1 MLLSPPVSSDGISR
15 LKLRARLAPS
25 NIACQVM
32 HGRST
37 RCKAISEQRIAVI
50 GASRGLG
57 FEFVKQLISS
67 KNSVH
72 ATVRH
77 GGSDELLWLQK
88 KNAHLSIGHVDVSD
102 PASIKEWAQSLGKES
117 EPLDY
122 AIYVAGVV
130 DDWADLD
137 EVDESRM
144 LHCFKVNTIGPLLT
158 AQALIRQ
165 QLLAKGSVLAILT
178 SKMGSLEDNT
188 SGGSYA
194 YRASKAA
201 VNQVAKSLS
210 MDLRAEGITVVLLH
224 PGFVRTDMTRF
235 SGLIDVD
242 ESVSGMISVLE
253 SSLPLGGR
261 WYDYKQES
269 IPW

>member
-1 MLLSPPVSSDGISR
+1 MLNTRFVLSEVTCSPIR
-15 LKLRARLAPS
+15 LFSGHAS
-25 NIACQVM
+25 VM
-32 HGRST
+32 QQGRST
-37 RCKAISEQRIAVI
+37 GRCRAEISEQRVAII

-57 FEFVKQLISS
+57 FEFVKQMVGK
-67 KNSVH
+67 KNNVH

-88 KNAHLSIGHVDVSD
+88 KNAGLSVGHLDVSD
-102 PASIKEWAQSLGKES
+102 PASIKEWAQLLGEHS
-117 EPLDY
+117 EALQF

-130 DDWADLD
+130 DDWADL
-137 EVDESRM
+137 EEIEEARM
-144 LHCFKVNTIGPLLT
+144 LHCFKVNTVGPLLT
-158 AQALIRQ
+158 AQALVQ
-165 QLLAKGSVLAILT
+165 QKLLGRGSVLAILT

-201 VNQVAKSLS
+201 VNQVAKSLAK
-210 MDLRAEGITVVLLH
+210 DLEGEGITVVLLH

-242 ESVSGMISVLE
+242 ESVAGMISVLE

-261 WYDYKQES
+261 WYDYKKES